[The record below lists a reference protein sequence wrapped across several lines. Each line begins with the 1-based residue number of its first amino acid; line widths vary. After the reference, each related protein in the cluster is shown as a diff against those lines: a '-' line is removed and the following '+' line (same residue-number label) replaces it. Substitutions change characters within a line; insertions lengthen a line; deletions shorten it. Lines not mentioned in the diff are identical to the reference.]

1 MTATNTTRNPR
12 EATTGT
18 TDRRRAG
25 IALAGVTAVVSGV
38 SVFVNG
44 YGVGH
49 FDDATTY
56 TTAKNLVAAT
66 VIAAM
71 FLTQRRHAP
80 DRRTLDTPPVG
91 PARRRLTLAAIAV
104 IGGSIPFVLFFEGLA
119 RVSSSDAA
127 FIHKTLVVW
136 VAVLATVFLRERLS
150 APHVVAI
157 VLILGGYAS
166 VAGGVGLPV
175 VGVGELLILLATL
188 CWSVEVVLA
197 RSLLRRGVPE
207 MSVSTWRMAG
217 GVTIL
222 VGWAGVRGAIGDLI
236 ALSPTQWGWAL
247 LTGVFLTAYVVTWH
261 HALSRAQ
268 AVDVTAV
275 LAAAVILTALLNG
288 AVRGAAVDPLGL
300 ALLLAGGLVV
310 AGVAA
315 TTPRREAT
323 SP

>member
-1 MTATNTTRNPR
+1 MTATTTTRPPR
-12 EATTGT
+12 GATAGT

-66 VIAAM
+66 VIATVFVA
-71 FLTQRRHAP
+71 QRRHAP
-80 DRRTLDTPPVG
+80 DRPEQHVPTVG
-91 PARRRLTLAAIAV
+91 PTRRRLTLAAIAV

-175 VGVGELLILLATL
+175 VGVGELLIILATL

-197 RSLLRRGVPE
+197 RSLLGAGVPE

-222 VGWAGVRGAIGDLI
+222 VGWAGVRGALDDLF

-261 HALSRAQ
+261 HALARAQ
-268 AVDVTAV
+268 AVDVTAM
-275 LAAAVILTALLNG
+275 LATGAVITALLNG
-288 AVRGAAVDPLGL
+288 AVRGVAIDPIGS
-300 ALLLAGGLVV
+300 ALLLAGGLIV

-315 TTPRREAT
+315 MTPRREAT